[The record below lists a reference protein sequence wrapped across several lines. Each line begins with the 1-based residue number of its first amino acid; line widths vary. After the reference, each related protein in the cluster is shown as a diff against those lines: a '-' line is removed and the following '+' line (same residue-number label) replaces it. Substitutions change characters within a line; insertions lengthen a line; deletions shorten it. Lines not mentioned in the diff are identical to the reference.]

1 MGLTF
6 RKGTVADAEN
16 LVCFL
21 ERVRAEMTHPE
32 WFYLDPPDLVR
43 EMLEDGT
50 MTLWL
55 AEEKHRIAAVFD
67 ILQPALKDYNYGYDL
82 NLREDEL
89 LQVVHMDTAAV
100 HPDYRGSGLQGQMV
114 RMAEQE
120 LSGKGRRILL
130 TTVHPENKYSL
141 NNMLKQGYVIQKQVE
156 KYGSRRYVLRK
167 DIF

>member
-16 LVCFL
+16 LITFL
-21 ERVRAEMTHPE
+21 ERVRAEMKNPE

-55 AEEKHRIAAVFD
+55 AEENHQIAAVFD
-67 ILQPALKDYNYGYDL
+67 ILKPALKDYNYGYDL
-82 NLREDEL
+82 NLQENEL

-100 HPDYRGSGLQGQMV
+100 HPDYRGRGLQGQMV

-120 LSGKGRRILL
+120 LAGYGKKILL
-130 TTVHPENKYSL
+130 STVHPENKFSL

-167 DIF
+167 DVF